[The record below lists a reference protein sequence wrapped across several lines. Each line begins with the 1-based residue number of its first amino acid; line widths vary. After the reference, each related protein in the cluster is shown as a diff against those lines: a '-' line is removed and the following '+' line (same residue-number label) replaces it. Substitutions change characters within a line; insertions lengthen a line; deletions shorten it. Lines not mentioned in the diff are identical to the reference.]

1 MSKINICSVIIIN
14 RTSFKGDRNLPH
26 NSIDF
31 NDENLDFLDREDL
44 LKIVKNMINGGVSLS
59 FYGKRT
65 AEEIYKKVRPRMTRV
80 NRKLCVGTEEQQA
93 KNIILEG
100 ENLQAMVTLYKYRE
114 QVDLILTDPPYN
126 TGQYFRYNDRW
137 DNDPNDPDLGTIVAD
152 DDGSKHTKWMKAMM
166 PRLHM
171 MWKMLKSTG
180 VIAICIDHNELFH
193 LGMMMNEVFGEE
205 NRIGIINWQKSY
217 APKSDSKHMSTG
229 TEYVLIYA
237 KDKSLAKTGL
247 LPRED
252 TTNSKYKNP
261 DNDPEG
267 LWRNDNATVATVVD
281 KDVYA
286 IQSPFT
292 GSLHY
297 PGARAWSYPKKTMK
311 EWLEKWGSKYI
322 EKPIGDG
329 RVNALIIKG
338 APVPSISPDS
348 NLENNPVVEC
358 EDVFNSPIIQLSR
371 EAAEDI
377 MQNKVWPTLYF
388 AKNGQGRPA
397 IKRYLKN
404 VKRGK
409 VPLTYWGTEEY
420 EKPFELGA
428 QSWNYEES
436 GHSQTGINELNEILG
451 KGHKFQ
457 TVKPLKLMKKII
469 QLWCPPEGLIL
480 DPYAGSGTTGHAV
493 LELNQQAETNRK
505 FILIEQ
511 GNSDK
516 GDKYARSLTQE
527 RIRRVITGE
536 RPDANGTLVKKD
548 NPINSGFEFRILTK
562 QIDANTVLSMQKDE
576 LIDLVI
582 TSHWENERRSS
593 SNMIRIED
601 NKYQYLVGKNDD
613 NEGYYIIWNGD
624 NQVGQLDLETY
635 STIIEEAKKE
645 KLNQPYHV
653 YARYEIFQTNS
664 VKFYKIPDK
673 ILAHLGLNE
682 SSDSYNEIEGEE

>member
-1 MSKINICSVIIIN
+1 MNTNI
-14 RTSFKGDRNLPH
+14 DL
-26 NSIDF
+26 
-31 NDENLDFLDREDL
+31 NDNNLDFLDKEDL
-44 LKIVKNMINGGVSLS
+44 LKILKNMVNGGVSLS

-65 AEEIYKKVRPRMTRV
+65 AEEIYKKVRPRVTRV
-80 NRKLCVGTEEQQA
+80 NRKLCVGTEEQQSR
-93 KNIILEG
+93 NIILEG
-100 ENLQAMVTLYKYRE
+100 ENLQGMVTLYKYRE

-126 TGQYFRYNDRW
+126 TGHYFRYNDKW
-137 DNDPNDPDLGTIVAD
+137 DNDPNDPDLGTLVSE

-171 MWKMLKSTG
+171 MWKMLKPTG
-180 VIAICIDHNELFH
+180 VIAICIDDNELFH

-229 TEYVLIYA
+229 TEYVLVYA

-252 TTNSKYKNP
+252 ATNSKYKNP
-261 DNDPEG
+261 DKDPEG
-267 LWRNDNATVATVVD
+267 LWRNDNATVATVVE
-281 KDVYA
+281 KDIYA

-292 GSLHY
+292 GALHY
-297 PGARAWSYPKKTMK
+297 PGARAWSFPKKTMK
-311 EWLEKWGSKYI
+311 EWLEQWGSKYI
-322 EKPIGDG
+322 EKSIGDG
-329 RVNALIIKG
+329 RVSALVIKD
-338 APVPSISPDS
+338 APIPTVHVDR
-348 NLENNPVVEC
+348 NLENNPVVES
-358 EDVFNSPIIQLSR
+358 EDVFNSPVIQLSR
-371 EAAEDI
+371 EAAINI
-377 MQNKVWPTLYF
+377 MQYNVWPILYF
-388 AKNGQGRPA
+388 AKNGNGRPA

-404 VKRGK
+404 VKKGK
-409 VPLTYWGTEEY
+409 VPLTYWGDDNYDT
-420 EKPFELGA
+420 PFELGT

-436 GHSQTGINELNEILG
+436 GHSQTGINELDEVIG

-469 QLWCPPEGLIL
+469 QLWCPSEGLVL

-493 LELNQQAETNRK
+493 LELNQETEANRK

-511 GNSDK
+511 GNSEK

-536 RPDANGTLVKKD
+536 RPDQDGVLVQKHK
-548 NPINSGFEFRILTK
+548 PINSGFEFRILTK
-562 QIDANTVLSMQKDE
+562 QIDASTVLTMKKDE
-576 LIDLVI
+576 LVDLVI

-593 SNMIRIED
+593 SNLIRIE
-601 NKYQYLVGKNDD
+601 NTKCRYLVGKNDD
-613 NEGYYIIWNGD
+613 NEGYFIIWNGD
-624 NQVGQLDLETY
+624 DQVGQLDLETY
-635 STIIEEAKKE
+635 GTIIEEAKRE
-645 KLNQPYHV
+645 KLNGPYHV
-653 YARYEIFQTNS
+653 YARYEIFQSNS

-682 SSDSYNEIEGEE
+682 NCDPYNEAEGEE

>member
-1 MSKINICSVIIIN
+1 MN
-14 RTSFKGDRNLPH
+14 
-26 NSIDF
+26 F
-31 NDENLDFLDREDL
+31 NDSSLDFLEKEDL
-44 LKIVKNMINGGVSLS
+44 LKLVKGMVNGGVSLS

-65 AEEIYKKVRPRMTRV
+65 AEEIYKKVRPRVTRV
-80 NRKLCVGTEEQQA
+80 NRKLCVGTSEQQA

-126 TGQYFRYNDRW
+126 TGQYFRYNDKW
-137 DNDPNDPDLGTIVAD
+137 DTDPNDPDLGTIVAE

-171 MWKMLKSTG
+171 MWKMLKPTG
-180 VIAICIDHNELFH
+180 VIAICIDDNELFH
-193 LGMMMNEVFGEE
+193 LGMMMNEIFGEE

-217 APKSDSKHMSTG
+217 APKNDSKHISTAA
-229 TEYVLIYA
+229 EYVLVYA

-252 TTNSKYKNP
+252 ATNSKYKNP

-267 LWRNDNATVATVVD
+267 LWRNDNATVATISE

-286 IQSPFT
+286 IQSPYT
-292 GSLHY
+292 GALHY
-297 PGARAWSYPKKTMK
+297 PGARAWSFPKKTMK
-311 EWLEKWGSKYI
+311 LWLEKWGVEYV
-322 EKPIGDG
+322 EKSIGDG
-329 RVNALIIKG
+329 RANALIIKD
-338 APVPSISPDS
+338 APIPIVAENW
-348 NLENNPVVEC
+348 NLEDNPVIES
-358 EDVFNSPIIQLSR
+358 EDVFNSPIIELSR
-371 EAAEDI
+371 EKAEDI
-377 MQNKVWPTLYF
+377 IQNKVWPILF
-388 AKNGQGRPA
+388 FSKNGYGRPA

-409 VPLTYWGTEEY
+409 VPLTYWGEEEY
-420 EKPFELGA
+420 ETHFELGA
-428 QSWNYEES
+428 QSWNHEES
-436 GHSQTGINELNEILG
+436 GHSQTGINELDEIIG

-469 QLWCPPEGLIL
+469 QLWCPPEGLVL

-493 LELNQQAETNRK
+493 LDLNQETGVSRK

-511 GNSDK
+511 GNSDT

-536 RPDANGTLVKKD
+536 RADQNGNLVKKYE
-548 NPINSGFEFRILTK
+548 PISSGFEFRALTK
-562 QIDANTVLSMQKDE
+562 QIDAGAVLTMKKDE
-576 LIDLVI
+576 LVDLVI

-593 SNMIRIED
+593 SNLIRIE
-601 NKYQYLVGKNDD
+601 NTKYRYLVGKNDD
-613 NEGYYIIWNGD
+613 NEGYFIIWNGD
-624 NQVGQLDLETY
+624 DQVGQLDLETY
-635 STIIEEAKKE
+635 ATVIDEARKE
-645 KLNQPYHV
+645 NLNGPYHI
-653 YARYEIFQTNS
+653 YARYEVFQSNS

-682 SSDSYNEIEGEE
+682 NSDSYNEVEGEE